1 MDVPKDKVYAQ
12 VSFAKELASRLS
24 WYLDYNI
31 DPADLLEV
39 MSGTVFR
46 LEVDETGVVEEAA
59 KALYYEP
66 EPGAAVDLET
76 YRIKKMGREVEK

>member
-1 MDVPKDKVYAQ
+1 MELSKDEISKQ
-12 VSFAKELASRLS
+12 VSFAKELAEKLS

-31 DPADLLEV
+31 AVEDLLEV

-46 LEVDETGVVEEAA
+46 LELDETGVVLEAA

-66 EPGAAVDLET
+66 VPGGAVDLEM
-76 YRIKKMGREVEK
+76 YRIKKMGKEE